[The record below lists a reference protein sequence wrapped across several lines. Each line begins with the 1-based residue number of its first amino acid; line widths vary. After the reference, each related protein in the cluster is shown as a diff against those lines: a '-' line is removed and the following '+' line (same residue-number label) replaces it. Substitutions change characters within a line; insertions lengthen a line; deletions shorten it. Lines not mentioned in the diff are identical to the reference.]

1 MYDFSYSARTDH
13 KTLVRNSF
21 FWYFYFFFKF
31 YSTRKEKISINW
43 HFFFRCGI
51 SSFTVRAA
59 KLRLSSVKESV
70 RAAKLR
76 LSSVK
81 ESVRAAKL
89 RLSSV
94 KESMVGSRLASRVGS
109 RVGSF
114 RGQGWGQGWGHSGDK
129 MYKDHIQE
137 ICDCVGYDLYTF
149 FLCILMIALFLAIL
163 ISNLCLDL
171 N

>member
-94 KESMVGSRLASRVGS
+94 KESVRAAKLRLSSVKESMVGSRLASRVGS

-149 FLCILMIALFLAIL
+149 FSQII
-163 ISNLCLDL
+163 
-171 N
+171 